1 MSMFRTKAFNV
12 IVWIAVIATAI
23 IVNVN
28 FALQHGVKTLLI
40 RYCISIPAF
49 FAVIL
54 LSAIVLYPIT
64 KRFAKQKKE

>member
-1 MSMFRTKAFNV
+1 MSMFRTKAFNI

-28 FALQHGVKTLLI
+28 FAMEYGIKTLLI
-40 RYCISIPAF
+40 RYCISIPVF

>member
-1 MSMFRTKAFNV
+1 MSMFRTKAFNI

-28 FALQHGVKTLLI
+28 FTMEYGIKTLLI
-40 RYCISIPAF
+40 RYCISIPVF